1 MKPFERSPQQKAA
14 TTRKWVK
21 VEVTVLFIL
30 IIELCLYVIEWAMNR
45 VRGKLNPYL
54 HVLILMVSLVL
65 LFYFAIGHIE
75 SATNWLI
82 QKTTEAGTE
91 RFGRRTGVSLV
102 FIGLLIIIYA
112 AFYFFT
118 FGKLP
123 LMR

>member
-1 MKPFERSPQQKAA
+1 MKPFGRSPQQKAA

-30 IIELCLYVIEWAMNR
+30 IVELCLYVIEWGMNQ

-65 LFYFAIGHIE
+65 LFYFAIEHIE
-75 SATNWLI
+75 RATNWLI
-82 QKTTEAGTE
+82 QKTTDAGTE
-91 RFGRRTGVSLV
+91 RFGRRMGVSLV
-102 FIGLLIIIYA
+102 FIGTLILLYA
-112 AFYFFT
+112 AFYFLT

-123 LMR
+123 FTR